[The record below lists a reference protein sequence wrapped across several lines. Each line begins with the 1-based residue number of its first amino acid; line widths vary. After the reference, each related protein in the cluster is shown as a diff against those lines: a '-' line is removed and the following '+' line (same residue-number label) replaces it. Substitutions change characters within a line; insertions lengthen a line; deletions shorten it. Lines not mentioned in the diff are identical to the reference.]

1 MPAERV
7 RARTRAPIP
16 VEKTRRVEAAGF
28 YSGVAVRIWASAPKN
43 CEGLRLAMETDERK
57 YNEFSEVSRR
67 EQSPC
72 SAGKSN
78 TVA

>member
-16 VEKTRRVEAAGF
+16 VEKNRRVEAAGF

-43 CEGLRLAMETDERK
+43 CEGLRFAMETDERK
-57 YNEFSEVSRR
+57 YNEFSAGLNPGS
-67 EQSPC
+67 Q
-72 SAGKSN
+72 SAG
-78 TVA
+78 TVTVLSR